1 MSRFNN
7 FTQIPHTYTTEL
19 PVGPGSVNNLGV
31 KTLKQIVNINT
42 AFRDNY
48 TITPA
53 TNFVV
58 KLPQPLRKVISMKL
72 YDYHL
77 PQDNYSISKHYNNN
91 NFIIFRDVSGVS
103 TSHYIDISSGMY
115 TFTNILD
122 LQTNIKNA
130 IDSHLDLSDIKV
142 DIDDVTLKTKIYTDN
157 SSNPFQ
163 LDFSYRTSEDNKDCA
178 NTVKISNITYR
189 DHLTLGWILGYRG
202 QYIKK
207 IKSVESSNPQYPSSK
222 MSTHYSRC
230 MNTYTKKITDLSF
243 SYLDP
248 SGYSYESEGLIDL
261 TGKKYMLLSID
272 DFQNNSNSVFM
283 SPFKDQS
290 SLNRNIIGKLTDVK
304 QYSTNWPTR
313 IYFGPTDI
321 DKLGITIYDPYGRI
335 YNNNYGDYSFE
346 LLIETIYDG
355 K

>member
-48 TITPA
+48 TITSA

-122 LQTNIKNA
+122 LQTNIKKA

-189 DHLTLGWILGYRG
+189 DHLTLGWLLGYRG
-202 QYIKK
+202 DYIEK
-207 IKSVESSNPQYPSSK
+207 IKSVQSSNPQYPSTR
-222 MSTHYSRC
+222 MSTQYSRC
-230 MNTYTKKITDLSF
+230 MNTYTKNIRDISF

-248 SGYSYESEGLIDL
+248 SGYSYETEGILDL
-261 TGKKYMLLSID
+261 AGERYMLLSVD
-272 DFQNNSNSVFM
+272 DFQNNNNTVFM

-290 SLNRNIIGKLTDVK
+290 LLNSNILGKLTDDK
-304 QYSTNWPTR
+304 QYSTNWPAR

-335 YNNNYGDYSFE
+335 YNNNYGDYSIE
-346 LLIETIYDG
+346 LLVETIYDG

>member
-1 MSRFNN
+1 MSRLNN

-19 PVGPGSVNNLGV
+19 PVGPGSVNSLGI
-31 KTLKQIVNINT
+31 KTLKQIININT
-42 AFRDNY
+42 AFRENY
-48 TITPA
+48 NITSP
-53 TNFVV
+53 TNFVI
-58 KLPQPLRKVISMKL
+58 KLAQPLRKVISMKL

-77 PQDNYSISKHYNNN
+77 TQDNYSISKHYNNN
-91 NFIIFRDVSGVS
+91 NFVIIRDISGVQ
-103 TSHYIDISSGMY
+103 TSHYIDISDGMY
-115 TFTNILD
+115 TFENILD
-122 LQTNIKNA
+122 LENNIKRA
-130 IDSHLDLSDIKV
+130 IDRHNNLTDIRV
-142 DIDDVTLKTKIYTDN
+142 FIDPISFKTIIFTDN
-157 SSNPFQ
+157 SLNPFQ

-178 NTVKISNITYR
+178 NTAQINNITYR

-207 IKSVESSNPQYPSSK
+207 IKSVESSNPQYLSSK

-230 MNTYTKKITDLSF
+230 MNTYTKKINDLSF

-248 SGYSYESEGLIDL
+248 SGYSYQSEGLIDL
-261 TGKKYMLLSID
+261 TGKQYMLLSVD
-272 DFQNNSNSVFM
+272 DFQNNNNTVFI

-290 SLNRNIIGKLTDVK
+290 LLNGNILGKLTDDK
-304 QYSTNWPTR
+304 QYSTNWPAR

-346 LLIETIYDG
+346 LLVETIYDG